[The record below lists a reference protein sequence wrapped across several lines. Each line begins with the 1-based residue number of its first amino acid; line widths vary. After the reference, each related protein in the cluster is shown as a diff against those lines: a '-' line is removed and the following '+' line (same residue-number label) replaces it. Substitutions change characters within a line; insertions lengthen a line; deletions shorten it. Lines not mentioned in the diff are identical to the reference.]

1 MNVAQ
6 LTERAKQE
14 LRRPDMVDRLK
25 ALVRQT
31 IIKVHNA
38 SEFQKDLVE
47 ELVAIPSP
55 TPNMRL
61 LCPPRLRRFL
71 AVYPA
76 DSLGNVYATRNPE
89 GGYLFVQPND
99 LVTQAGRQMVDIA
112 YVAATTLNIRSALV
126 PSHLLMQYFQE
137 PDVGDDNC
145 STWITQQYP
154 DLIME
159 GVRSRYYMS
168 VNHELQRGEIALFND
183 SLEALI
189 SQHGGVR

>member
-6 LTERAKQE
+6 LTARAQQE
-14 LRRPDMVDRLK
+14 LKRPDMADRLK

-47 ELVAIPSP
+47 ELVAVPSP
-55 TPNMRL
+55 STNMRL

-76 DSLGNVYATRNPE
+76 DSLGSIYPTRNPE
-89 GGYLFVQPND
+89 GGYLFVQPNE
-99 LVTQAGRQMVDIA
+99 LVTQSGRQMVDIA
-112 YVAATTLNIRSALV
+112 YVAATTLNIRSGLA

-137 PDVGDDNC
+137 PDVSDDNC
-145 STWITQQYP
+145 STWITQQYA

-168 VNHELQRGEIALFND
+168 VNSDLQRGEIALFND

-189 SQHGGVR
+189 SQHGSVR